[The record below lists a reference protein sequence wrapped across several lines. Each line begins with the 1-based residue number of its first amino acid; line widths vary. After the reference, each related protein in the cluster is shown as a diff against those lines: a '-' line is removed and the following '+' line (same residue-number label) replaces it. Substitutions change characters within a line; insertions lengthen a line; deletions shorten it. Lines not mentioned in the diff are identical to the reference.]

1 MFLFEGD
8 VVGEKMVP
16 QVIMNTELAW
26 PGMIYTIG
34 ERVQT

>member
-16 QVIMNTELAW
+16 QVIMNTEMAW
-26 PGMIYTIG
+26 PDMIYTIG